1 MSSSNDDGSVEDKA
15 ARALAAAHA
24 FLARSPVPKRAGG
37 DKATTTKT
45 SGKDVVDG
53 LKRVRGA
60 AGGDDALKTTTAA
73 AATTTTTTTTLE
85 RSASSTATSAAT
97 SASRSDV
104 RTRLEKEFDDATGR
118 KENANALD
126 EERSAATTTSKT
138 TASTASTNDRVENRA
153 ETDDGTGL
161 GAEEAVTSPERVV
174 VDTNGTKDGWTTS
187 ENKQNDVADG
197 EEREMT
203 TEELEPEPT
212 LGEPPNR
219 RSKAP
224 PTPASVVLE
233 LSESEGESSA
243 AEDSDGEV
251 VESPVTFTR
260 VIDVVDEVEEA
271 EHSESEGVFAVAIE
285 REREARETTSS
296 MMPTP
301 SGETAAKDMEISSLK
316 EEIERLNA
324 ELESMRWGREA
335 LETRAVEAER
345 AVAELQANKIE
356 KALDPQNQL
365 TNEQVAAL
373 RAEIEQVEY
382 LKRLLARAEQM
393 RNAARAETKQA
404 RDKHER
410 DLEIVR
416 KEVAA
421 MDEEMMNLR
430 QRVKTDKTKIETLE
444 RTTIEAADEFATL
457 YSRQENTRRLLMVCV
472 VVIIALAVRLGLNGQ
487 TVTLKNMYQY

>member
-1 MSSSNDDGSVEDKA
+1 MSTTDDGSVEDKA

-24 FLARSPVPKRAGG
+24 FLARSPVPTRGG
-37 DKATTTKT
+37 GNEPTVTTD
-45 SGKDVVDG
+45 GVAVDNG
-53 LKRVRGA
+53 LKRA
-60 AGGDDALKTTTAA
+60 AGGVDAGLKTK
-73 AATTTTTTTTLE
+73 TLE
-85 RSASSTATSAAT
+85 RSGSSTATSVT
-97 SASRSDV
+97 TTTRTNSASRADV
-104 RTRLEKEFDDATGR
+104 RTRLEKEFDDATVPQR
-118 KENANALD
+118 EDA
-126 EERSAATTTSKT
+126 SAVSVSVATTKALSKT
-138 TASTASTNDRVENRA
+138 TESTASTNDRAENRG
-153 ETDDGTGL
+153 ETVDRTGSDVED
-161 GAEEAVTSPERVV
+161 AAVTSPERVV
-174 VDTNGTKDGWTTS
+174 VEMDGTKDGSTTS
-187 ENKQNDVADG
+187 EDGRNDVVTD
-197 EEREMT
+197 EEGRGTTT
-203 TEELEPEPT
+203 TEEVLDPEPT

-219 RSKAP
+219 RPRAP
-224 PTPASVVLE
+224 PTPGSVNLE

-251 VESPVTFTR
+251 VESPVTFAR
-260 VIDVVDEVEEA
+260 VIDVVDEDEEA
-271 EHSESEGVFAVAIE
+271 ERSDSEGVFAVAIE
-285 REREARETTSS
+285 REREARDATSA
-296 MMPTP
+296 MMPTAI
-301 SGETAAKDMEISSLK
+301 GDAAAKDAEISSLK

-345 AVAELQANKIE
+345 AVAEMRANKIE

-365 TNEQVAAL
+365 TDEQVAAL

-421 MDEEMMNLR
+421 MDEEMTNLR
-430 QRVKTDKTKIETLE
+430 QRVKTDKTKIETME

-472 VVIIALAVRLGLNGQ
+472 VVIFALAVRLGLNGQ

>member
-1 MSSSNDDGSVEDKA
+1 MSTSTDDGSVEDKA

-24 FLARSPVPKRAGG
+24 FLARSPVPTRSGG
-37 DKATTTKT
+37 NKPTMTTTN
-45 SGKDVVDG
+45 GKDDVKVDNG
-53 LKRVRGA
+53 LKRA
-60 AGGDDALKTTTAA
+60 AGGVDALKAK
-73 AATTTTTTTTLE
+73 TLE
-85 RSASSTATSAAT
+85 RSGSSTATSVT
-97 SASRSDV
+97 TNSASRADV
-104 RTRLEKEFDDATGR
+104 RTRLEREFDDATVPQR
-118 KENANALD
+118 EDSSSVSVSVATTNAL
-126 EERSAATTTSKT
+126 SKT
-138 TASTASTNDRVENRA
+138 TASAASTNDRAENRG
-153 ETDDGTGL
+153 ETVDRTESDV
-161 GAEEAVTSPERVV
+161 EEAAVTSPERVV
-174 VDTNGTKDGWTTS
+174 VEMDGTKDGWTTS
-187 ENKQNDVADG
+187 EDGRNDVATAG
-197 EEREMT
+197 EGGGTTT
-203 TEELEPEPT
+203 TEEVLDPEPT

-219 RSKAP
+219 RPRAP
-224 PTPASVVLE
+224 PTPGSVNLE

-251 VESPVTFTR
+251 VESPVTFAR
-260 VIDVVDEVEEA
+260 VIDVVDEDEEA
-271 EHSESEGVFAVAIE
+271 ERSDSEGVFAVAIE
-285 REREARETTSS
+285 REREARETTSA
-296 MMPTP
+296 MMPRA
-301 SGETAAKDMEISSLK
+301 SGDATAKDAEISSLK

-335 LETRAVEAER
+335 LETRAIEAER
-345 AVAELQANKIE
+345 AVAEMRANKIE

-365 TNEQVAAL
+365 TDEQVAAL

-430 QRVKTDKTKIETLE
+430 QRVKTDKTKIETME

-472 VVIIALAVRLGLNGQ
+472 VVIFALAVRLGLNGQ

>member
-1 MSSSNDDGSVEDKA
+1 MD
-15 ARALAAAHA
+15 
-24 FLARSPVPKRAGG
+24 
-37 DKATTTKT
+37 
-45 SGKDVVDG
+45 
-53 LKRVRGA
+53 
-60 AGGDDALKTTTAA
+60 
-73 AATTTTTTTTLE
+73 
-85 RSASSTATSAAT
+85 
-97 SASRSDV
+97 
-104 RTRLEKEFDDATGR
+104 
-118 KENANALD
+118 
-126 EERSAATTTSKT
+126 
-138 TASTASTNDRVENRA
+138 
-153 ETDDGTGL
+153 
-161 GAEEAVTSPERVV
+161 
-174 VDTNGTKDGWTTS
+174 
-187 ENKQNDVADG
+187 
-197 EEREMT
+197 
-203 TEELEPEPT
+203 PEPT

-219 RSKAP
+219 RPRAP
-224 PTPASVVLE
+224 PTPGSVNLE

-251 VESPVTFTR
+251 VESPVTFAR
-260 VIDVVDEVEEA
+260 VINVVDEDEEA
-271 EHSESEGVFAVAIE
+271 ERSDSEGVFSVAIE
-285 REREARETTSS
+285 REREARETTSA
-296 MMPTP
+296 MMPTA
-301 SGETAAKDMEISSLK
+301 SGDATAKDAEISSLK

-345 AVAELQANKIE
+345 AVAEMRANKIE

-365 TNEQVAAL
+365 TDEQVAAL

-430 QRVKTDKTKIETLE
+430 QRVKTDKTKIETME

>member
-1 MSSSNDDGSVEDKA
+1 MSTSTDDGSVEDKA

-24 FLARSPVPKRAGG
+24 FLARSPVPTRGG
-37 DKATTTKT
+37 GNKPTVTN
-45 SGKDVVDG
+45 GKDDDVKVDNG
-53 LKRVRGA
+53 LKQA
-60 AGGDDALKTTTAA
+60 AGGVDAALKTTK
-73 AATTTTTTTTLE
+73 TTLE
-85 RSASSTATSAAT
+85 RSGSSTATSVAT
-97 SASRSDV
+97 TTNSASRSDV
-104 RTRLEKEFDDATGR
+104 RTRLEKEFDDATVPQR
-118 KENANALD
+118 EDASAVSVATNA
-126 EERSAATTTSKT
+126 SKT
-138 TASTASTNDRVENRA
+138 TASTASTNDRAEHRGETGSDVEEA
-153 ETDDGTGL
+153 
-161 GAEEAVTSPERVV
+161 AVTSPERVV
-174 VDTNGTKDGWTTS
+174 VEMDGTKDGLTTS
-187 ENKQNDVADG
+187 KDGRNDVVAGG
-197 EEREMT
+197 EGRGTTTT
-203 TEELEPEPT
+203 TEEVLDPEPT

-219 RSKAP
+219 RPRAP
-224 PTPASVVLE
+224 PTPGSVNLE

-251 VESPVTFTR
+251 VESPVTFAR
-260 VIDVVDEVEEA
+260 VINVVDEDEEA
-271 EHSESEGVFAVAIE
+271 ERSDSEGVFSVAIE
-285 REREARETTSS
+285 REREARETTSA
-296 MMPTP
+296 MMPTA
-301 SGETAAKDMEISSLK
+301 SGDATAKDAEISSLK

-345 AVAELQANKIE
+345 AVAEMRANKIE

-365 TNEQVAAL
+365 TDEQVAAL

-430 QRVKTDKTKIETLE
+430 QRVKTDKTKIETME

>member
-1 MSSSNDDGSVEDKA
+1 MSTSTDDGSVEDKA

-24 FLARSPVPKRAGG
+24 FLARSPVPTRGG
-37 DKATTTKT
+37 GNKPTGMN
-45 SGKDVVDG
+45 GKDDDVKVDNG
-53 LKRVRGA
+53 LKRA
-60 AGGDDALKTTTAA
+60 AGGGVDAALKTK
-73 AATTTTTTTTLE
+73 TLE
-85 RSASSTATSAAT
+85 RSGSSTATSVAT
-97 SASRSDV
+97 TTNSASRSDV
-104 RTRLEKEFDDATGR
+104 RTRLEKEFDDATVPQR
-118 KENANALD
+118 EDASSVSVATNA
-126 EERSAATTTSKT
+126 SKT
-138 TASTASTNDRVENRA
+138 TASTASTNDRAENRG
-153 ETDDGTGL
+153 ETMDRTGDDV
-161 GAEEAVTSPERVV
+161 EEPAVTSPERVV
-174 VDTNGTKDGWTTS
+174 VEMDGTKDGLTTS
-187 ENKQNDVADG
+187 EDGRSDVVADG
-197 EEREMT
+197 EGRGTTKTTTTT
-203 TEELEPEPT
+203 TEEVLDPEPT

-219 RSKAP
+219 QPRAP
-224 PTPASVVLE
+224 PTPGSVNLE

-251 VESPVTFTR
+251 VESPVTFAR
-260 VIDVVDEVEEA
+260 VIDVVDEDEEA
-271 EHSESEGVFAVAIE
+271 ERSDSEGVFAVAIE
-285 REREARETTSS
+285 REREARETTSA
-296 MMPTP
+296 MMPMA
-301 SGETAAKDMEISSLK
+301 SGDATAKDAEISLLK
-316 EEIERLNA
+316 DEIERLNA

-335 LETRAVEAER
+335 LETRTVEAER
-345 AVAELQANKIE
+345 AVAEMRANKIE

-365 TNEQVAAL
+365 TDEQVAAL

-430 QRVKTDKTKIETLE
+430 QRVKTDKTKIETME

>member
-1 MSSSNDDGSVEDKA
+1 MSTSTDDGSVEDKA

-24 FLARSPVPKRAGG
+24 FLARSPVPTRGG
-37 DKATTTKT
+37 GNKPTVTN
-45 SGKDVVDG
+45 GKGDDVKVDNG
-53 LKRVRGA
+53 LKRA
-60 AGGDDALKTTTAA
+60 AGGVDAALKTTK
-73 AATTTTTTTTLE
+73 TTLE
-85 RSASSTATSAAT
+85 RSGSSTATSVT
-97 SASRSDV
+97 TTTNSASRSDV
-104 RTRLEKEFDDATGR
+104 RTRLEKEFDDATVPQR
-118 KENANALD
+118 EDTSSVSVATNA
-126 EERSAATTTSKT
+126 SKT
-138 TASTASTNDRVENRA
+138 TASTNDRVENRG
-153 ETDDGTGL
+153 ERENRTPGSDV
-161 GAEEAVTSPERVV
+161 EEAAVTSPERVV
-174 VDTNGTKDGWTTS
+174 VEMDGTKDGSTTS
-187 ENKQNDVADG
+187 EGGRNDVVTDG
-197 EEREMT
+197 EGRGTTTT
-203 TEELEPEPT
+203 TEEVLDPEPT

-219 RSKAP
+219 RPRAP
-224 PTPASVVLE
+224 PTPGSVNLE
-233 LSESEGESSA
+233 LSESEGELSA

-251 VESPVTFTR
+251 VESPVTFAR
-260 VIDVVDEVEEA
+260 VIDVVDEDEEA
-271 EHSESEGVFAVAIE
+271 ERSDSEGVFAVAIE
-285 REREARETTSS
+285 REREARETTSA
-296 MMPTP
+296 MMPTA
-301 SGETAAKDMEISSLK
+301 SGDATAKDAEISSLK
-316 EEIERLNA
+316 GEIERLNA

-345 AVAELQANKIE
+345 AVAEMRANKIE

-365 TNEQVAAL
+365 TDEQVAAL

-430 QRVKTDKTKIETLE
+430 QRVKTDKTKIETME

-472 VVIIALAVRLGLNGQ
+472 VVIFALAVRLGLNGQ